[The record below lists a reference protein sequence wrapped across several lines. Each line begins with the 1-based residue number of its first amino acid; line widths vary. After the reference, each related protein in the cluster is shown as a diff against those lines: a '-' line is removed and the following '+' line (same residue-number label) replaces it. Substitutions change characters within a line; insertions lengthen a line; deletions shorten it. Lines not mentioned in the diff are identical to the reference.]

1 MANSYLNMLTFVLCT
16 IAYYLVI
23 KPKIT
28 YTQFIDPD
36 EYKKYTKNSYSYLGI
51 YLLLVMV
58 IQFIVNAM
66 SISATCGGSISQN
79 LGAAALYTFLPWTLM
94 FGVLLIVLT
103 MYPGFKSA
111 FADVVGYFFISSSA
125 NKVLTELLIDKNV
138 QQKIDGNQ
146 QASAEQKKYMEDAA
160 DAIIKICGNTSILI
174 NQIVPSN
181 FKEYW
186 EILKPLMKSRYQNN
200 SEETLEQ
207 QNKLFELVMT
217 RDNIGEAM
225 WYFYT
230 GILLSSIVQL
240 NIATRGCINNSATM
254 EANYQAYLNQENQAQ
269 QQQQQATSQ
278 VYTITN

>member
-16 IAYYLVI
+16 IGYYLAI

-28 YTQFIDPD
+28 YTQFIDPE
-36 EYKKYTKNSYSYLGI
+36 EYKKYTKNTYTNLGI

-58 IQFIVNAM
+58 IQFIVNTMA
-66 SISATCGGSISQN
+66 IGATCGGSISQN
-79 LGAAALYTFLPWTLM
+79 LGAAALYTFLPWSLM

-111 FADVVGYFFISSSA
+111 FADVIGYFFISGSA

-146 QASAEQKKYMEDAA
+146 EASAEQKKYMEDAA

-186 EILKPLMKSRYQNN
+186 EILKPLMKSRYQTDTP
-200 SEETLEQ
+200 ETLEQ
-207 QNKLFELVMT
+207 QNKLFEIVMT

-225 WYFYT
+225 WYLYT
-230 GILLSSIVQL
+230 GILLTSIVQL

-254 EANYQAYLNQENQAQ
+254 QANYQAYLDQENQAQ